1 MFSRRSFAG
10 GLGALGIGACS
21 SESGVDSRV
30 IFSSDSHASDYPTV
44 MATREMGRLLKERT
58 EGRLGIK
65 VFQGGQL
72 GSERDTMEI
81 MTMGGIDMGRINIAP
96 FNAIAPLSIVP
107 VLPFLFKDVAH
118 SRRVF
123 DGAPGRKVL
132 DSFEQYGIKGL
143 VYYDCGSRNFYG
155 SRGPIKTPD
164 DLAGM
169 KLRVQNSD
177 VSVAMIDALGA
188 DATPMYIG
196 EVYQSLV
203 QGVIDGGENN
213 WPTYFT
219 ERHHEVAPY
228 FTRSQ
233 HVMTPDMMVM
243 SMHRWNSLSE
253 DDRVV
258 LMECA
263 EASVLYMREL
273 WDAKVLASQEAAL
286 AAGVQMND
294 VDDITQFSDLMR
306 PIWDRFATSNDQK
319 QLIEEIEAMRDVET

>member
-1 MFSRRSFAG
+1 MNSRRQVTA
-10 GLGALGIGACS
+10 GIGALLAASCNPL
-21 SESGVDSRV
+21 GDRKLSRV
-30 IFSSDSHASDYPTV
+30 FYSSDSHASDYPTV
-44 MATREMGRLLKERT
+44 MAVRYMGQLLDEQT
-58 EGRLGIK
+58 DGRLGIK

-81 MTMGGIDMGRINIAP
+81 MAMGGIDMGRINIAP

-107 VLPFLFKDVAH
+107 CLPFLFKDIAH

-132 DSFEQYGIKGL
+132 DSFEEFGIKGL

-155 SRGPIKTPD
+155 SKGPIRTPA

-233 HVMTPDMMVM
+233 HVMTPDMVVM
-243 SMHRWNSLSE
+243 SMHRWYSLSAE
-253 DDRVV
+253 DQSLV
-258 LMECA
+258 MECA
-263 EASVLYMREL
+263 EASVLYMRKL
-273 WDAKVLASQEAAL
+273 WDARVLESQKAAL
-286 AAGVQMND
+286 EAGVKVND
-294 VDDITQFSDLMR
+294 VDDISQFSDLMR
-306 PIWDRFATSNDQK
+306 PIWDRFAKSDAQK
-319 QLIEEIEAMRDVET
+319 QLIQDIENMREIS